1 VVLKIISLL
10 VQEVFGRA
18 ILLTSLVDKLITL
31 SGILNGVLPLKVK
44 LMSFSMKSLELL
56 SGLIELDLCSL
67 SLGNLLLELFGLSSD
82 LDGQLLDVQGQLLD
96 FSLISTAILLEGQ
109 VVLFLLSGSKSPL
122 LELLLIPVHLKL
134 ELVHL
139 LVCLEDH
146 VLDVIETVL
155 LVGHT
160 LLKLLNLILEPA
172 ALSFSDLFQV
182 LLRFNLL
189 VFNVHKRL
197 SVHELHLDRLQML
210 IQDL

>member
-1 VVLKIISLL
+1 MVLKIISLL
-10 VQEVFGRA
+10 VKEVFGRP
-18 ILLTSLVDKLITL
+18 ILLTSLVDQLITL
-31 SGILNGVLPLKVK
+31 SGILNSVLPLKIQ
-44 LMSFSMKSLELL
+44 LMSFGMKSLELL

-67 SLGNLLLELFGLSSD
+67 SLGDLLLELLRLSGD
-82 LDGQLLDVQGQLLD
+82 LNGQLLDVQGQLLD
-96 FSLISTAILLEGQ
+96 FGLISTAILLEGQ
-109 VVLFLLSGSKSPL
+109 VVLLLLSGSEGPL

-146 VLDVIETVL
+146 VLDVIQAVL

-182 LLRFNLL
+182 LLRFDLL
-189 VFNVHKRL
+189 VLDVHERL
-197 SVHELHLDRLQML
+197 SVHELHLHRLQML

>member
-10 VQEVFGRA
+10 VEEVFGRA
-18 ILLTSLVDKLITL
+18 ILLTSLVDQLVTL
-31 SGILNGVLPLKVK
+31 SGILDGVLPLKVQ
-44 LMSFSMKSLELL
+44 LMSLGMKSLELL
-56 SGLIELDLCSL
+56 SGLVELDLSSL
-67 SLGNLLLELFGLSSD
+67 SLGDLLLELLRLSSD

-96 FSLISTAILLEGQ
+96 FGLISTAILLEGQ
-109 VVLFLLSGSKSPL
+109 VVLLLLSGSEGPL

-146 VLDVIETVL
+146 VLDVVEAVL

-189 VFNVHKRL
+189 VL
-197 SVHELHLDRLQML
+197 DVHE
-210 IQDL
+210 

>member
-10 VQEVFGRA
+10 VKEVFGRP
-18 ILLTSLVDKLITL
+18 ILLTSLVDQLITL
-31 SGILNGVLPLKVK
+31 SGILNSVLPLKIQ
-44 LMSFSMKSLELL
+44 LMSFGMKSLELL

-67 SLGNLLLELFGLSSD
+67 SLGDLLLELLRLSGD
-82 LDGQLLDVQGQLLD
+82 LNGQLLDVQGQLLD
-96 FSLISTAILLEGQ
+96 FGLISTAILLEGQ
-109 VVLFLLSGSKSPL
+109 VVLLLLSGSEGPL

-146 VLDVIETVL
+146 VLDVIQAVL

-182 LLRFNLL
+182 LLRFDLL
-189 VFNVHKRL
+189 VLDVHERL
-197 SVHELHLDRLQML
+197 SVHELHLHRLQML